1 MLSFSIEK
9 YSDIIQK
16 QTINYLLNFIFEKKD
31 VETGNMLMNLILEEW
46 LKMNLND
53 IDLSPNYLKALFV
66 YQWNLTSDTKSDFD
80 FISETRSVEMI
91 EDLKGMDKNSD
102 DESDG
107 DDFLLL

>member
-1 MLSFSIEK
+1 
-9 YSDIIQK
+9 
-16 QTINYLLNFIFEKKD
+16 
-31 VETGNMLMNLILEEW
+31 MNLILEER

-66 YQWNLTSDTKSDFD
+66 YQRNLTSDTKSDFD
-80 FISETRSVEMI
+80 FISETRSIEMI

-102 DESDG
+102 DESDN